1 MPDKDGTGPI
11 KGGRGGRGKGCG
23 RKKQRRR
30 VSKKPC
36 KSKEVS
42 CLVKTEPAP

>member
-1 MPDKDGTGPI
+1 MPDKDGTGPR
-11 KGGRGGRGKGCG
+11 KGGGRGKGRG

-30 VSKKPC
+30 ISKKPC
-36 KSKEVS
+36 KTKEVS